1 MDIMIVEPIRSKF
14 TAYHYDGSETAAK
27 ETVEKWECCMQK
39 NENFENK
46 YVLTFPSGK
55 QCFPNS
61 YIVLENKEPTP
72 YTQDEFIKTYQ
83 VVYSSSDRIGSFYSM
98 D

>member
-1 MDIMIVEPIRSKF
+1 MNCMMVEPIKNKF

-83 VVYSSSDRIGSFYSM
+83 VVYSSSDRIGNFYSM

>member
-14 TAYHYDGSETAAK
+14 TAYYYDGNEISVK
-27 ETVEKWECCMQK
+27 ECVEKWNCSVTK
-39 NENFENK
+39 NENFENR

-55 QCFPNS
+55 ECFPNS
-61 YIVLENKEPTP
+61 YIVLENKEINC
-72 YTQDEFIKTYQ
+72 YIQEEFIKTYQ
-83 VVYSSSDRIGSFYSM
+83 IVYSANDRLGNFYTM